1 MSIYPRLQAAS
12 LHLLASV
19 LLAGGTALLI
29 WQLWYPSPLL
39 EATGGK
45 LPLLMMLGI
54 DLVLGPLLTFIVFKP
69 GKPSLKFDLG
79 CIFALQVAALLYGS
93 WTLYQA
99 RPVYI
104 AALGDRFHV
113 VQAHQIEAE
122 DLAKAKL
129 DHLPRTGP
137 VWVGIRQ
144 AQDADEHQRVIFSG
158 LAGITYGHF
167 PQHHAPIDSMQAQI
181 LQQAHT
187 VNALKTANPGREQ
200 EIDGWLA
207 ARGLDADAVLCQLLR
222 AKSRNMTVMLN
233 AGDASVIDIAPF
245 EAP

>member
-1 MSIYPRLQAAS
+1 MSIRPRLQAAG
-12 LHLLASV
+12 LHLLASI
-19 LLAGGTALLI
+19 LLAGGMALLI

-39 EATGGK
+39 EAIGAQ
-45 LPLLMMLGI
+45 LPLMMMLGI

-79 CIFALQVAALLYGS
+79 CIFILQIAALLYGS

-122 DLAKAKL
+122 DMAAAKL
-129 DHLPRTGP
+129 EHLPRTGP
-137 VWVGIRQ
+137 VWVGVRQ
-144 AQDADEHQRVIFSG
+144 AQDPDEHERIILSG

-167 PQHHAPIDSMQAQI
+167 PQHHAPIEQMQAQI
-181 LQQAHT
+181 LQQAHPIS
-187 VNALKTANPGREQ
+187 ALKAANPGREQ
-200 EIDGWLA
+200 EIDAWLA
-207 ARGLDADAVLCQLLR
+207 AQGLNATEVKCQFLR
-222 AKSRNMTVMLN
+222 AKRRNMTVMLS
-233 AGDASVIDIAPF
+233 AHDARIIGIAPF